1 MTVFGDV
8 ALFPEQGSTVAHRVD
23 HVYYFIIGTTVAIS
37 TAVAALVIYFAVKYR
52 RRGDEVPR
60 QIVGSTLLEAIWSV
74 IPLAIALVM
83 FYWSASVYFDMTTP
97 PADAEEVYVMGRQW
111 MWKLQHPD
119 GQREINELHVAVGR
133 PVKLILSSEDVIHSF
148 FIPDF
153 RVKQDAVPGRYTWLW
168 FQAAKPGLYRI
179 YCAEY
184 CGTGHSTD
192 MIGWVVAQEESEYQ
206 RWLSERADLS
216 VAQRGRQRF
225 LQYQCVTCHSGTSA
239 AKGPNLEAVYKTS
252 VRLADGRTTTA
263 DDDYLR
269 ESILNPRAKVVAGF
283 EPIMPAFQGVMP
295 EQDLLELIA
304 FIKALQ
310 PGGTP
315 SRNEESVAPESDPK
329 ANNPKSFPK
338 K

>member
-1 MTVFGDV
+1 MSVLADIG
-8 ALFPEQGSTVAHRVD
+8 LFPDQASTVAQRVD

-37 TAVAALVIYFAVKYR
+37 TAVAVLVIYFAIKYR
-52 RRGDEVPR
+52 RRGDEVPH
-60 QIVGSTLLEAIWSV
+60 QMVGSTVLETLWSV
-74 IPLAIALVM
+74 IPLVIALTM
-83 FYWSASVYFDMTTP
+83 FFWSTSVYFDMTTP
-97 PADAEEVYVMGRQW
+97 PADAEEVYVVGRQW

-119 GQREINELHVAVGR
+119 GQREINELHVPVGR

-168 FQAAKPGLYRI
+168 FQATKPGRYRI

-192 MIGWVVAQEESEYQ
+192 MIGWVVAQEEPDYQ
-206 RWLSERADLS
+206 QWLTERADLS
-216 VAQRGRQRF
+216 LAQRGRQRF
-225 LQYQCVTCHSGTSA
+225 LQYQCVTCHAGTSDA
-239 AKGPNLEAVYKTS
+239 RAPNLEAIHG
-252 VRLADGRTTTA
+252 RRIQLADARTTVA
-263 DDDYLR
+263 DDNYLR

-283 EPIMPAFQGVMP
+283 EPIMPTFQGIP
-295 EQDLLELIA
+295 EHDLLELVA

-315 SRNEESVAPESDPK
+315 SRNEESVAPQSDPK
-329 ANNPKSFPK
+329 ASEPKPFLK

>member
-1 MTVFGDV
+1 MLADV
-8 ALFPEQGSTVAHRVD
+8 GLFPDQASTMAPRVD

-37 TAVAALVIYFAVKYR
+37 TAVAVLVIYFAIKYR

-60 QIVGSTLLEAIWSV
+60 QIVGSTLLETLWSV
-74 IPLAIALVM
+74 IPLGIALTM
-83 FYWSASVYFDMTTP
+83 FVWSARVYFDMVTP
-97 PADAEEVYVMGRQW
+97 PADAEEVYVVGRQW

-119 GQREINELHVAVGR
+119 GQREINELHVPVGR
-133 PVKLILSSEDVIHSF
+133 PMKLTLTSEDVIHSF

-153 RVKQDAVPGRYTWLW
+153 RVKQDAVPGRYTWAW
-168 FQAAKPGLYRI
+168 FQATKPGRFRI

-192 MIGWVVAQEESEYQ
+192 MIGWVVSQEEAEYQ
-206 RWLSERADLS
+206 EWLSSRADLS
-216 VAQRGRQRF
+216 LAQRGRQRF
-225 LQYQCVTCHSGTSA
+225 LQYQCVTCHSGTSDA
-239 AKGPNLEAVYKTS
+239 RAPSLEAIYTRPVHLS
-252 VRLADGRTTTA
+252 DRRTVTA
-263 DDDYLR
+263 DENYLR

-283 EPIMPAFQGVMP
+283 EPIMPTFQGMP

-304 FIKALQ
+304 FIKALP

-315 SRNEESVAPESDPK
+315 PRNEESVAPESDPK
-329 ANNPKSFPK
+329 AKDPKPFQK